1 MLTKPVNGWSDFQL
15 DNTSVYGL
23 SYIDDIAFEWI
34 DQAIH
39 GLETMKPFCVKGFL
53 EPNRFLCTVSYWN
66 CYIICENDE
75 RYPLKKEDLVLV
87 NEYSHTS
94 MLQFCE
100 YLYND
105 IINNIDEWVFF
116 ACDAEEADYPK
127 RKKQLAQKLLKL
139 KELISES
146 RECFGENRCFL

>member
-15 DNTSVYGL
+15 DNTSVYSL

-34 DQAIH
+34 NQAIH
-39 GLETMKPFCVKGFL
+39 GLETLKPFCVKGFL
-53 EPNRFLCTVSYWN
+53 EPSRFLCTVSYWN
-66 CYIICENDE
+66 CHIICEDDE
-75 RYPLKKEDLVLV
+75 RYPLKKEDIL

-105 IINNIDEWVFF
+105 ITDNIEEWAYFY
-116 ACDAEEADYPK
+116 CDIEKSDYAK
-127 RKKQLAQKLLKL
+127 KKKQLIKKSLKL
-139 KELISES
+139 KKLISER
-146 RECFGENRCFL
+146 REYFNENRGFL